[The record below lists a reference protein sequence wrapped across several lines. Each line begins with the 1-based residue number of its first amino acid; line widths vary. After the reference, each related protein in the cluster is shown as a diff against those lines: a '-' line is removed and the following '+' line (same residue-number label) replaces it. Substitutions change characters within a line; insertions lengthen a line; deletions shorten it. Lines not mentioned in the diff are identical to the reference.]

1 MDKHSLHQQQTTM
14 GLYLRDPEHCPP
26 PAGMDVARAGV
37 YRDLV
42 FSNLSSLLS
51 GTFPVL
57 IKVLGDEHWRSL
69 VRTFLRDYRA
79 RTPKFGEIAEEFVE
93 FLASDPH
100 ALSEGPWPPFMV
112 ELAHYE
118 WIEMA
123 LQQSEAEPLPAS
135 DAGLLLDRPL
145 QVSPLAWPLA
155 YAWPVQ
161 LVGPDYRP
169 EAPPVQP
176 TLLLVRRTED
186 WSVKFSET
194 EPVGVA
200 VVAADRRVSRTQMA
214 ARSWKGWR
222 WRRGSPGRRRSSTAG
237 WHCCGRCMGKGWW
250 ASSHKAQSP
259 KHHPS
264 IVGASL
270 LAMVVNDNAVS
281 LTPRGV
287 PEFIASKLAPT

>member
-42 FSNLSSLLS
+42 FSNLSSLLG

-93 FLASDPH
+93 FLASAPQ
-100 ALSEGPWPPFMV
+100 ALGEGPWPPFMV

-123 LQQSEAEPLPAS
+123 LQQVEAEPLPAS

-161 LVGPDYRP
+161 LVGPDFRP

-186 WSVKFSET
+186 WSVKFSELSPLAWRLLQRIGEFPELDGRAQLEGLAVEAGAT
-194 EPVGVA
+194 GSTAFIDSGLSLLRQMHGEGVVGV
-200 VVAADRRVSRTQMA
+200 
-214 ARSWKGWR
+214 
-222 WRRGSPGRRRSSTAG
+222 
-237 WHCCGRCMGKGWW
+237 
-250 ASSHKAQSP
+250 
-259 KHHPS
+259 
-264 IVGASL
+264 
-270 LAMVVNDNAVS
+270 
-281 LTPRGV
+281 
-287 PEFIASKLAPT
+287 IA